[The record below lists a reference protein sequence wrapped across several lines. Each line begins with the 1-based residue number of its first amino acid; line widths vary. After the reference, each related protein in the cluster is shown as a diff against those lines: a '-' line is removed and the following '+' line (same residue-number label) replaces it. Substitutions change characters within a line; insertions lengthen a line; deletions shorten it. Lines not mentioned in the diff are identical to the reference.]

1 MVGTDVLWDRL
12 DSVRYTALTFDDGPN
27 PGTTPEILD
36 VLAEYGI
43 KAAFFVVGMNLEIAE
58 NRRVMRRAYDE
69 GHVIGNHTYSHPALA
84 KLSDNE
90 IREELRRTEDLI
102 GECAS
107 GPRLFRPPFAA
118 LDTRI
123 SRIIQEEGFRM
134 VMWNVDSLDWKF
146 RSSEW
151 VDFTMEQVLGRELSL
166 ILMHDIYPTAEHLSA
181 LIDTIRAL
189 PGHLRF
195 LRYR

>member
-12 DSVRYTALTFDDGPN
+12 DSVRHIALTFDDGPN

-43 KAAFFVVGMNLEIAE
+43 KAVFFVVGMNLEIAE
-58 NRRVMRRAYDE
+58 NRRVMLRAYDE
-69 GHVIGNHTYSHPALA
+69 GHLIGNHTYSHPVLT
-84 KLSDNE
+84 KLSDDE
-90 IREELRRTEDLI
+90 IREELRRAEDLI
-102 GECAS
+102 GDCAS

-123 SRIIQEEGFRM
+123 SRIIQEEGFMM

-151 VDFTMEQVLGRELSL
+151 VDFTMEQVLEREFSL

-181 LIDTIRAL
+181 LIDRIRAL